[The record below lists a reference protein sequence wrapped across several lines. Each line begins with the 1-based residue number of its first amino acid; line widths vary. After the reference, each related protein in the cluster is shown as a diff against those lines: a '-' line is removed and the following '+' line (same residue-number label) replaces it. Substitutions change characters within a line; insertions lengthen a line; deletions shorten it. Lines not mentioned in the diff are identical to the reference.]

1 MLFFEIFCYNRVTK
15 KEICYLEYDGGNRYT
30 DKKSTNGR
38 RIAMPRRL
46 DEILRKYID
55 EVHGLYG
62 SRLKTVILYG
72 SYARG
77 DFRPDS
83 DIDIMIL
90 VDLGDAEIG
99 KKGRLLSDVTF
110 EYNFDND
117 IMIMPIVKNLDHFN
131 KWLRAYPFYNNVKKE
146 GIELYAA

>member
-1 MLFFEIFCYNRVTK
+1 
-15 KEICYLEYDGGNRYT
+15 
-30 DKKSTNGR
+30 
-38 RIAMPRRL
+38 MPRRL
-46 DEILRKYID
+46 DEILRKYVD
-55 EVHGLYG
+55 EVRELYG
-62 SRLKTVILYG
+62 SKLKTVILYG

-90 VDLGDAEIG
+90 VDLDDQEIKDRG
-99 KKGRLLSDVTF
+99 HSLSDVTF